1 MRNPDVSCFVSVNP
15 DWWRPAFLLCFLSAL
30 RLPFRRSEPSVST
43 NQLAESKIR
52 NETQYGKLRNAT
64 SNNIKYENIQIS
76 DLQSRGFWT
85 GFLCSVRW
93 GRWVRTAFSAE
104 TEKTSAMSALQRK
117 PKNIAIIW
125 TQREI
130 NGISRFGSF
139 PRFWSC
145 YFDDCVLLEA
155 LGRL

>member
-43 NQLAESKIR
+43 KQLAESKIR

-104 TEKTSAMSALQRK
+104 TEKTSEMSAPSKK
-117 PKNIAIIW
+117 PKNIANNLN
-125 TQREI
+125 TERNQR
-130 NGISRFGSF
+130 NLAVWRLSK
-139 PRFWSC
+139 
-145 YFDDCVLLEA
+145 VLVLFTSTTVFS
-155 LGRL
+155 